1 MRVLESETNNY
12 RAARAA
18 AYYLVSTE
26 VAARTEVDMERAR
39 IALNEHLSYCDSAK
53 LVDDFWPEGNTRLVE
68 KGIDDF
74 LGAGN
79 GNGNNGDPAS
89 HRSHA

>member
-26 VAARTEVDMERAR
+26 VAARTEVDMERAKS
-39 IALNEHLSYCDSAK
+39 ALNEHLSYCDSAK
-53 LVDDFWPEGNTRLVE
+53 LEDDFWPEGNTQLLE

-74 LGAGN
+74 LDSGN
-79 GNGNNGDPAS
+79 GDNGDPAS
-89 HRSHA
+89 HRSLA